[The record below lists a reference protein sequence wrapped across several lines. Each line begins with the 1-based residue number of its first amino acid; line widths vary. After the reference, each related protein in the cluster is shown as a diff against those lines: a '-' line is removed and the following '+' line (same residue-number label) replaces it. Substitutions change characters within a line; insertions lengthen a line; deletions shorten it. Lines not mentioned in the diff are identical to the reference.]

1 MYPVAVSSLTLALFA
16 LFRLCRKK
24 PARFRLGASVE
35 NTPSKGN
42 GKAEMKKARVAR
54 ASLVYLQPV
63 DKGKK
68 AIRKAGVVQG
78 RGFDAGDD
86 SDDELSIL

>member
-1 MYPVAVSSLTLALFA
+1 
-16 LFRLCRKK
+16 
-24 PARFRLGASVE
+24 
-35 NTPSKGN
+35 
-42 GKAEMKKARVAR
+42 MKKARVAR

-63 DKGKK
+63 DKEKK
-68 AIRKAGVVQG
+68 AIRKTGVVQG